1 MNTLYGNF
9 DDLQFDNYKV
19 VLHKKLF
26 WLLLYKDPKI
36 CKKYEKI
43 NVSTYLVYLQKSLNG
58 LNELLLYP
66 EPMVRLMSTIQAI
79 MIELR
84 KENFDWKTY
93 RSLVLSAHKIVD
105 EL

>member
-26 WLLLYKDPKI
+26 WLLLYKDPKT
-36 CKKYEKI
+36 CEEYKKI
-43 NVSTYLVYLQKSLNG
+43 NVETYIVYLQKALNG

-79 MIELR
+79 LIELR
-84 KENFDWKTY
+84 KENFEWKAY

>member
-1 MNTLYGNF
+1 MVKYNELDGKYITDIF
-9 DDLQFDNYKV
+9 PEAEQQINY
-19 VLHKKLF
+19 
-26 WLLLYKDPKI
+26 
-36 CKKYEKI
+36 E
-43 NVSTYLVYLQKSLNG
+43 LNG